1 MENKTFIRTKF
12 TKIILGIF
20 FRSFFTVEYFDFFDE
35 LPKSKIFNIINY
47 FRLKKFKNVEDNY
60 CLRLIVPRSPI
71 YFKKQQTLFFSINKN
86 SIVAINTK
94 SLKNYYISTIT
105 TNSNGTIKTFTIK
118 SNDLINNDLQ

>member
-12 TKIILGIF
+12 TKTILGIV
-20 FRSFFTVEYFDFFDE
+20 FRSFFTIEYFEYFDE
-35 LPKSKIFNIINY
+35 LPKSKIFNIVNY

-60 CLRLIVPRSPI
+60 CLRLIVPRFPI
-71 YFKKQQTLFFSINKN
+71 YFKKEQTSFFSINKN
-86 SIVAINTK
+86 SIVAVNTK

-118 SNDLINNDLQ
+118 SNDPINIELQ